1 MSLTKE
7 QVILEYTKCLKNTS
21 YALRTYLQ
29 TYDNT
34 QSRYVPLELFPDQD
48 GLIDDYDN
56 YNENIALKYRQA
68 GVSTV
73 TAAWSSKKL
82 AFARKS

>member
-1 MSLTKE
+1 MAITKE
-7 QVILEYTKCLKNTS
+7 QLLLETARCIKNTP
-21 YALRTYLQ
+21 YALKTYLN

-34 QSRYVPLELFPDQD
+34 QSKYVPLELFPDQVR
-48 GLIDDYDN
+48 LIEDYDN

-73 TAAWSSKKL
+73 TAA
-82 AFARKS
+82 